1 MTFLPVCERHASINT
16 EIQSFTNITHA
27 PLTLGL
33 VGHEVVDLGG
43 GSVVSTNLETLVG
56 HVEDQVLTLTIGEIE
71 DCRVRRVDDQF
82 FILFLGAMFAIA
94 WRYGNSP

>member
-1 MTFLPVCERHASINT
+1 MRKIEGVSIS
-16 EIQSFTNITHA
+16 IPSGRRLLSFR
-27 PLTLGL
+27 LTLGL
-33 VGHEVVDLGG
+33 VGHKVVDLGG